1 MYMKTKHVTEMC
13 TRTYEGSILS
23 QSLGFLTVDC
33 KDKYVVGRMTK
44 VGRRPARQ
52 ASLEAAGLP
61 EGGQLVDS
69 SDYTGF
75 LLDQRSLP
83 PDFASRCVKSLAL
96 VLTRYL
102 QAFCAI
108 TDHFRQILPADV

>member
-1 MYMKTKHVTEMC
+1 MYMKTKHLTKMC

-69 SDYTGF
+69 S
-75 LLDQRSLP
+75 
-83 PDFASRCVKSLAL
+83 
-96 VLTRYL
+96 
-102 QAFCAI
+102 
-108 TDHFRQILPADV
+108 

>member
-44 VGRRPARQ
+44 VG
-52 ASLEAAGLP
+52 
-61 EGGQLVDS
+61 
-69 SDYTGF
+69 
-75 LLDQRSLP
+75 
-83 PDFASRCVKSLAL
+83 
-96 VLTRYL
+96 L
-102 QAFCAI
+102 QAPQSAKHSSS
-108 TDHFRQILPADV
+108 TRNL